1 MLARRRWALAV
12 VSLVAVSAFAG
23 PASPKPK
30 KLKGEPRALA
40 DIEAKAKALEKSKDP
55 AGDFDALT
63 EFLGVSSVF
72 CAPEACKSITH
83 VKWLTGN
90 LDADADSEKVLAITA
105 RGGGECA
112 PTNLDVFVLDATS
125 KTEFKVVAHTRQSF
139 DAGKDPIAEAS
150 LAKVH
155 SSAVDDLVVRVDA
168 QCQKSPREHVL
179 RVHTLESGRLEEI
192 ASSAD
197 LLGKDLLSHAFVGS
211 APVTLELASA
221 KGKTKLTFDPA
232 HGYDSFPSVET
243 AKKTA
248 ITKSDDDSLGANEC
262 AAPLGTNLASDCDL
276 SGTAKVEVLV
286 QNGKAL
292 GMTVTVTPASLST
305 TRCLR
310 QKVAAASWKSAP
322 GVTGCTRTFTVK

>member
-1 MLARRRWALAV
+1 MLARRRWALSA
-12 VSLVAVSAFAG
+12 VSLLAVAAFAG
-23 PASPKPK
+23 PASSKPK
-30 KLKGEPRALA
+30 KLKGEPRGLA
-40 DIEAKAKALEKSKDP
+40 DIEARTKVLEKSKDA
-55 AGDFDALT
+55 AGDFDAFT
-63 EFLGVSSVF
+63 EWLGVASVF
-72 CAPEACKSITH
+72 CAPEACKTIAS

-90 LDADADSEKVLAITA
+90 LDADAELEKVLAITT

-112 PTNLDVFVLDATS
+112 PSNLDVFVLDATS
-125 KTEFKVVAHTRQSF
+125 KTAV
-139 DAGKDPIAEAS
+139 AEAS

-155 SSAVDDLVVRVDA
+155 ASTLDDLVVRVDT
-168 QCQKSPREHVL
+168 QCAKSPRDHVL

-192 ASSAD
+192 ATSVD
-197 LLGKDLLSHAFVGS
+197 LLGKDLVSHAFVGS

-232 HGYDSFPSVET
+232 YGYDAFPSVEA

-262 AAPLGTNLASDCDL
+262 AAPLGTNLATDCDL
-276 SGTAKVEVLV
+276 AGTAKVEVLV

-322 GVTGCTRTFTVK
+322 GVTGCTRTFAVK

>member
-1 MLARRRWALAV
+1 MLARRRWALSA
-12 VSLVAVSAFAG
+12 VSLLAVAAFAG
-23 PASPKPK
+23 PASSKPK
-30 KLKGEPRALA
+30 KLKGEPRGLA
-40 DIEAKAKALEKSKDP
+40 DIEARTKVLEKSKDA
-55 AGDFDALT
+55 AGDFDAFT
-63 EFLGVSSVF
+63 EWLGVASVF
-72 CAPEACKSITH
+72 CAPEACKTIAS

-90 LDADADSEKVLAITA
+90 LDADAELEKVLAITT

-112 PTNLDVFVLDATS
+112 PSNLDVFVLDATS
-125 KTEFKVVAHTRQSF
+125 KTELKVVAHTRQSF
-139 DAGKDPIAEAS
+139 EASKTAVAEAS

-155 SSAVDDLVVRVDA
+155 ASTLDDLVVRVDT
-168 QCQKSPREHVL
+168 QCAKSPRDHVL

-192 ASSAD
+192 ATSVD
-197 LLGKDLLSHAFVGS
+197 LLGKDLVSHAFVGS

-232 HGYDSFPSVET
+232 YGYDAFPSVEA

-262 AAPLGTNLASDCDL
+262 AAPLGTNLATDCDL
-276 SGTAKVEVLV
+276 AGTAKVEVLV

-322 GVTGCTRTFTVK
+322 GVTGCTRTFAVK